1 MGTADD
7 PTTGDPTEENGGES
21 DETDTDAGAA
31 EGRADGA
38 AVPDADELLRELG
51 FDAERSVLT
60 RRQAAVL
67 ALRERGLAQ
76 RAIADRL
83 DTSRANVSGVEA
95 SARRNV
101 ARARETAAFA
111 AALAAPVRVTIA
123 PGTDL
128 YDVPKSVYDA
138 CDAADIAV
146 ESSAPELMRVV
157 AERGGAAVRER
168 EVRERLLVGVTS
180 EGEVRVRRA
189 GEHAPGGRRS

>member
-95 SARRNV
+95 SAAERRSG
-101 ARARETAAFA
+101 ARDGRVRRGARGPRA
-111 AALAAPVRVTIA
+111 RVTIA

-180 EGEVRVRRA
+180 DGEVRVRRA
-189 GEHAPGGRRS
+189 GEHAPEGRRS